1 MLPFVPVPPLKL
13 DDYAEPAGAEAVE
26 RLRMLAEPLSGARV
40 LHVNSTP
47 YGGGVAE
54 LLYTQV
60 ALLNDLG
67 IHAAWQVIEGSEEFF
82 QITKFAHNALQGAD
96 VPWTKD
102 MVAHYRERCLM
113 NASRLSRDFDF
124 VIVHD
129 PQPAGIL
136 SAIEADGARAGTWI
150 WRCHIDLSASFE
162 PVWRFFADLASRYD
176 AAIFTMEEFAR
187 PGFDGPR
194 VFVIPPSIDPLSLK
208 NQWIDPDTV
217 YGVLH
222 RFGID
227 RARPIVTQVSRF
239 DPWKDP
245 VGVIEAYRLVKREIP
260 EVQLILAGSMAKDD
274 PEGWHYL
281 EVTEERRAGDPDI
294 FLLSNL
300 HDVGNLEVN
309 AFQRASSVVVQ
320 KSLREGFGLV
330 VSEAQWK
337 EIPVVGGN
345 VGGIRL
351 QIEDGVSGC
360 LVDSVEACAE
370 CVVRLIA
377 DPRLRQRMAR
387 KGRDRVRDRFLCTRE
402 LEDHL
407 RMLHNLSSPR
417 VPAPAA
423 AGEEWR

>member
-1 MLPFVPVPPLKL
+1 MLPFVPVPPLRL

-26 RLRMLAEPLSGARV
+26 RLRSLAAPLAGARV

-47 YGGGVAE
+47 FVGGVAE

-67 IHAAWQVIEGSEEFF
+67 IEAAWQVIEGSDEFF
-82 QITKFAHNALQGAD
+82 QITKFAHNGLQGAE
-96 VPWTKD
+96 VPWTLD
-102 MVAHYRERCLM
+102 MVERYRERCLV
-113 NASRLSRDFDF
+113 NAAGIAPGFDF
-124 VIVHD
+124 VLVHD

-136 SAIEADGARAGTWI
+136 PVMEADGTRSGTWI
-150 WRCHIDLSASFE
+150 WRCHIDLSASYE
-162 PVWRFFADLASRYD
+162 PVWRYFAGLAAQYD
-176 AAIFTMEEFAR
+176 AAIFTMEDFVR
-187 PGFDGPR
+187 PDFSGPR
-194 VFVIPPSIDPLSLK
+194 VFIIPPSIDPMSLK

-245 VGVIEAYRLVKREIP
+245 VGVIEAYRLMKQEVP
-260 EVQLILAGSMAKDD
+260 DVQLILAGSMAKDD

-281 EVTEERRAGDPDI
+281 EVTERRRAGDSDI

-330 VSEAQWK
+330 VSEALWK
-337 EIPVVGGN
+337 DIPVVGGN

-351 QIEDGVSGC
+351 QIEDGVSGF
-360 LVDSVEACAE
+360 LVDSVPECA
-370 CVVRLIA
+370 
-377 DPRLRQRMAR
+377 
-387 KGRDRVRDRFLCTRE
+387 DRVLTLLANPHLRTAMGTAGRRRVHQRFLSTRE
-402 LEDHL
+402 VEDQL
-407 RMLHNLSSPR
+407 RMLVELAS
-417 VPAPAA
+417 PAPEPVAVV
-423 AGEEWR
+423 EERA